1 MTLKASVKLEIG
13 KVMITK
19 TKFTGLLAITKAT
32 KVQASR
38 SKVIRLKFWLR
49 ANWPSVTDL
58 RELAKV
64 FLNNITLQQ

>member
-1 MTLKASVKLEIG
+1 MTLKASEKLEIG

-19 TKFTGLLAITKAT
+19 TKFTGLLEITKAT

-49 ANWPSVTDL
+49 VNWPSVTDL